1 MVETNLFKRPRRCGI
16 YTNVQRFIR
25 LLTVLLLLTLPSAA
39 RAAGT
44 HAALW
49 VAAETARPGSVV
61 MAAIHLQMDPGWH
74 TYWRNSGESGGPTTI
89 RWQLPPGVTTGELLW
104 PVPEKLTEEEL
115 TTYIFTREATLL
127 VPLKL
132 ATDLQPGPLEL
143 RAKVSWLECEK
154 LCVPGSATVT
164 ATLTIGAAVRPS
176 AQAAQIAAAQTKLPK
191 PPGTLAFRATWEKPA
206 TGNTR
211 PLLLSWPATTN
222 AQITEFYPDA
232 ADSYEVQPN
241 AEVVPADAPGK
252 RQLRLT
258 VKKTEGAWPSNV
270 TGILVEQNNESRQ
283 AYEVRAA
290 VDSPEQA
297 AAAGSAIPPRP
308 LGLMLLYAFVGGLI
322 LNLMPCVL
330 PVIALKIL
338 GFVSQARETPGRVRL
353 LGLIYTAGVVTSF
366 LILAGLV
373 IGFKAAGHRAGWGMQ
388 FSNPH
393 FIVALAV
400 LVVLVTLNL
409 FGVFEVTLGGRVM
422 SAAGEAAATG
432 GAAGA
437 FFNGLLTTILAT
449 SCTAPVLGT
458 AIGFAFSQ
466 PAAIVVLVFLTVAL
480 GLAAPYL
487 LLSWQPAWLKF
498 IPKPGPWMEK
508 FKIVLGF
515 PMLLTAVWLLSLA
528 ATFYGDRTW
537 WLAAFLV
544 FVAMAAWVYSQLA
557 QRNRWLALLSAGAML
572 GLSYALV
579 LEGQV
584 DWRNTQVATGQSKFK
599 SPAPQGYAWEV
610 WSRDAVAQARA
621 RGRPVLVD
629 FTAKWCPNCNLLV
642 KPALQAESVRAKAK
656 AVQAV
661 ALLADYTDYG
671 QEIGEELERFGRAGV
686 PLVLVYPSNPAL
698 PPIILPETP
707 TPGLLVDALEQAGK

>member
-1 MVETNLFKRPRRCGI
+1 M
-16 YTNVQRFIR
+16 QRLIR
-25 LLTVLLLLTLPSAA
+25 LLTVLLLVTLPSAA

-49 VAAETARPGSVV
+49 VAAESARPGTVV

-74 TYWRNSGESGGPTTI
+74 TYWRNSGESGGPTTV
-89 RWQLPPGVTTGELLW
+89 RWQLPPGISAGELLW
-104 PVPEKLTEEEL
+104 PAPEKLSEEEL
-115 TTYIFTREATLL
+115 TTYILTGEATLL

-132 ATDLQPGPLEL
+132 AADLKPGPLGL

-154 LCVPGSATVT
+154 LCVPGSANVT
-164 ATLTIGAAVRPS
+164 ATLTIGETERAS
-176 AQAAQIAAAQTKLPK
+176 AQATQIEAARAKLPQ
-191 PPGTLAFRATWEKPA
+191 PPGTLGVRAVWEKPA
-206 TGNTR
+206 TDNTR
-211 PLLLSWPATTN
+211 PLLLSWPATEK
-222 AQITEFYPDA
+222 AQFTEFYPDA
-232 ADSYEVQPN
+232 ADKYEILPDS
-241 AEVVPADAPGK
+241 EVVPADAPGK
-252 RQLRLT
+252 MQLRLM
-258 VKKTEGAWPSNV
+258 VKKQEGAWPTKISGV
-270 TGILVEQNNESRQ
+270 LLVQHNEARQ
-283 AYEVRAA
+283 AHEVRADLVSA
-290 VDSPEQA
+290 EPA
-297 AAAGSAIPPRP
+297 AATSSAAPQRP
-308 LGLMLLYAFVGGLI
+308 LALMLLYAFVGGLI

-338 GFVSQARETPGRVRL
+338 GFVSQAREAPGRVRW
-353 LGLIYTAGVVTSF
+353 LGLVYTAGVVTSF
-366 LILAGLV
+366 LVLAGLV
-373 IGFKAAGHRAGWGMQ
+373 IGLKAAGHRAGWGMQ

-393 FIVALAV
+393 FIVALAA

-409 FGVFEVTLGGRVM
+409 FGVFEVTLGGHVL
-422 SAAGEAAATG
+422 SAAGEAAAGG

-466 PAAIVVLVFLTVAL
+466 PAAIVVVVFLTVAV

-508 FKIVLGF
+508 FKIILGF
-515 PMLLTAVWLLSLA
+515 PMLLTAIWLLSLA

-544 FVAMAAWVYSQLA
+544 FVALAAWVYSQLA
-557 QRNRWLALLSAGAML
+557 QSNRWLAWLSAGL
-572 GLSYALV
+572 IVGLSYALV

-584 DWRNTQVATGQSKFK
+584 DWRHVQAATGSSKFK
-599 SPAPQGYAWEV
+599 SPTPHGYTWDV

-621 RGRPVLVD
+621 SGRPVLVD

-642 KPALQAESVRAKAK
+642 KPALQAESVRTKAK
-656 AVQAV
+656 DVKAV
-661 ALLADYTDYG
+661 ALLADYTDYSPN
-671 QEIGEELERFGRAGV
+671 IGEELERFGRAGV
-686 PLVLVYPSNPAL
+686 PLVLVYPRDPAL
-698 PPIILPETP
+698 PPIVLPETP
-707 TPGLLVDALEQAGK
+707 TPGMLVDALEKAGK